1 MKFTYQLFICSDYQD
16 MTQISMSFN
25 DFENITVR
33 RNDYRINFQLMTKN
47 ETVNRTQNADLSEK
61 SGQLQL

>member
-1 MKFTYQLFICSDYQD
+1 MNFTYQLLICSGYQD
-16 MTQISMSFN
+16 MMQISMSFN
-25 DFENITVR
+25 NFEIVTVR